1 MTLQIWLLLGLT
13 ALGGLG
19 SVARYLLSQ
28 WQGFLPWGILTANV
42 VASMIFGLCLSAQAT
57 TQASPFLNYLMPL
70 LATGF
75 AGGLS
80 TFSSWAAQTAGL
92 VTARQGRAAMWNT
105 VLNLVL
111 PVAAVITGMNLSP
124 ILLK

>member
-1 MTLQIWLLLGLT
+1 MTLQIWLLIGLV
-13 ALGGLG
+13 AFGGLG
-19 SVARYLLSQ
+19 SVARFLLSR

-42 VASMIFGLCLSAQAT
+42 VASMLFGFCLSAQSTA
-57 TQASPFLNYLMPL
+57 QASPFLNYLMPL
-70 LATGF
+70 VATGF

-92 VTARQGRAAMWNT
+92 ITEKQGRAAMLNT

-111 PVAAVITGMNLSP
+111 PVVAVIAGMNLSP

>member
-1 MTLQIWLLLGLT
+1 MATQIWLTLALI

-19 SVARYLLSQ
+19 SVLRFLLSQ
-28 WQGFLPWGILTANV
+28 WQGFLPWGILTGNV
-42 VASMIFGLCLSAQAT
+42 VASMIFGASLGAGNGLGAAQ
-57 TQASPFLNYLMPL
+57 PILMGL

-80 TFSSWAAQTAGL
+80 TFSSWAAQTAGF
-92 VTARQGRAAMWNT
+92 VQAKKGRAALWNT

-111 PVAAVITGMNLSP
+111 PVLAVIVGMNVGAF
-124 ILLK
+124 LLK

>member
-1 MTLQIWLLLGLT
+1 MTLQIWLLIGLV

-19 SVARYLLSQ
+19 SVARFLLSR

-42 VASMIFGLCLSAQAT
+42 VASMLFGFCLSAQSTA
-57 TQASPFLNYLMPL
+57 QASPFLNYLMPIV
-70 LATGF
+70 ATGF

-92 VTARQGRAAMWNT
+92 ITAKQGRAAMLNT

-111 PVAAVITGMNLSP
+111 PVVAVIAGMNLSP